1 MPEGLPVPDVPYPRV
16 NDTATIQKVAPNKS
30 DTVRI
35 LNNLSTPMRIYIL
48 IRKCPLKSC
57 KRVHI
62 CLAVIM
68 DQIGVKNISAYW
80 SNTYI

>member
-30 DTVRI
+30 HTVRI

-48 IRKCPLKSC
+48 LRKCALTIHKLVWL
-57 KRVHI
+57 R
-62 CLAVIM
+62 L
-68 DQIGVKNISAYW
+68 
-80 SNTYI
+80 T